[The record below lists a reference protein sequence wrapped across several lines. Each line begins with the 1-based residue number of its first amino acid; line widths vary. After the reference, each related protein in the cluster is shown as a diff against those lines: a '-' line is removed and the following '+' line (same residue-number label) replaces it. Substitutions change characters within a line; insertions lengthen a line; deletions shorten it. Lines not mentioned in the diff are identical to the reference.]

1 MRLGPISHPRGA
13 PAGRCPPPLT
23 DPKPEWQRLLP
34 PWLTALA
41 VSALL
46 VWAGWHWPTPLLEQ
60 PWALAHP
67 QWPARLALGLV
78 LLPPLLMALALLA
91 GMGRHHGRGGSSD

>member
-1 MRLGPISHPRGA
+1 VS
-13 PAGRCPPPLT
+13 
-23 DPKPEWQRLLP
+23 DFKPDWQRLLA

-46 VWAGWHWPTPLLEQ
+46 VAAGRRWPTPLLEQ

-67 QWPARLALGLV
+67 LWPARLALGLV
-78 LLPPLLMALALLA
+78 LLPPLLMVLVLVA
-91 GMGRHHGRGGSSD
+91 GMGRHHGRGESSD